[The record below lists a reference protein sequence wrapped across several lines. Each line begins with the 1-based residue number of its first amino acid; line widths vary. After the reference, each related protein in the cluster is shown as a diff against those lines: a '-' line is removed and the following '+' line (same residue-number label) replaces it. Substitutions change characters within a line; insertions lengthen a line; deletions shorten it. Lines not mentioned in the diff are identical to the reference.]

1 LSAVEGSDTI
11 LVSGATGLVGGR
23 WLQRLSSDVSVRML
37 TRRAREPRPGSPEP
51 VVWNGRDL
59 PEGALAG
66 ASTVV
71 HLSGEPIFGGI
82 PTAARRRRMVDSRV
96 ASTASIVDAMGRLP
110 AGDRPDVLVCASAVG
125 IYGDRG
131 EEELTESAAPGS
143 GFLARLCEDWEAA
156 ARAAESHGVRVVSL
170 RIGLVLA
177 REGGALAG
185 LRHLFRLGLG
195 GPIAQG
201 RQWMPWIHVD
211 DLARL
216 LEAVRNDPG
225 ATGPVNAVAPRPVR
239 NADFTRALAERLRR
253 PALLR
258 APAFALRASL
268 GPLASELLD
277 SRRVIPA
284 RAQALG
290 FAWRHADI
298 ASALAEELS

>member
-23 WLQRLSSDVSVRML
+23 WLQRLSPDVSVRML

-59 PEGALAG
+59 PEGALADAG
-66 ASTVV
+66 AVV

-131 EEELTESAAPGS
+131 EEESAAPGS

-195 GPIAQG
+195 GPIAHG

-216 LEAVRNDPG
+216 LEAV
-225 ATGPVNAVAPRPVR
+225 
-239 NADFTRALAERLRR
+239 RR

-290 FAWRHADI
+290 FDWRHADI